1 MKVPIED
8 VKFYKELYPRED
20 FDNETVNSYRLNLD
34 MLPPIIVNKEGV
46 LIDGYHR
53 LLAHRLEGRKEIE
66 AEVKDVKDNEIL
78 LEATKLNSQH
88 GRQLSKQEKQRLA
101 VIFYQQN
108 NLTLNTISNIL
119 AVGESTLSGSW
130 LKNVIKEAKEAQ
142 KKQIIELYLQC
153 LTQEEI
159 SDKIGLS
166 RSRISEIVEK
176 FKTEFSDK
184 APESLQLF
192 NVWYF
197 GKRDEKYGLAMKVL
211 CRNTFECSWHCKS

>member
-108 NLTLNTISNIL
+108 NLTLNAISNIL
-119 AVGESTLSGSW
+119 AVGESTLSESW
-130 LKNVIKEAKEAQ
+130 LKNVIKEAKEEE
-142 KKQIIELYLQC
+142 KKKIIELYLQC
-153 LTQEEI
+153 LTYEQ
-159 SDKIGLS
+159 
-166 RSRISEIVEK
+166 ISEKLDISIGKISNIFNKFRTELSEK
-176 FKTEFSDK
+176 PII
-184 APESLQLF
+184 PESLQLF
-192 NVWYF
+192 NVWNF
-197 GKRDEKYGLAMKVL
+197 HSRETRYGLAMEGAIPEKK
-211 CRNTFECSWHCKS
+211 FPIK